1 MACVYVIA
9 GPPGIGKSTSGYRFI
24 PDNVDILDAD
34 MIAHRY
40 KEQGFRDYKDIGNI
54 RYQDMIRRSLVSGE
68 DFAIELNLGFQSH
81 YDFIRH
87 VKAFNGENKF
97 HIILYYADDI
107 MICLNRAAE
116 RHAAGLHLVSP
127 DTIAEMYHNT
137 FSLLTANFKIADQIT
152 LIDVRPFDE
161 PSVCGRWLKPSETIT
176 PSQITPDWMRRLKAV
191 LEPHLQQERHQKVQ
205 KRKLRGPRL

>member
-24 PDNVDILDAD
+24 PENVDILDAD

-40 KEQGFRDYKDIGNI
+40 KKQGFQDYKDIGNI
-54 RYQDMIRRSLVSGE
+54 RYLDMVRRSLVSGE

-81 YDFIRH
+81 YDFVRQI
-87 VKAFNGENKF
+87 KAFNSENIF

-107 MICLNRAAE
+107 TICLNRAAE
-116 RHAAGLHLVSP
+116 RHMAGLHLVSP

-137 FSLLTANFKIADQIT
+137 FSLLTANFNITDEITFIDVQPLDEPKVCGQWMNPSESIT
-152 LIDVRPFDE
+152 L
-161 PSVCGRWLKPSETIT
+161 
-176 PSQITPDWMRRLKAV
+176 SQAAPDWIKILKAV
-191 LEPHLQQERHQKVQ
+191 LEQNLQEERHQKVQ
-205 KRKLRGPRL
+205 ERKLRGPRL

>member
-1 MACVYVIA
+1 MACVYVTA
-9 GPPGIGKSTSGYRFI
+9 GPPGIGKSTSGNLFI

-54 RYQDMIRRSLVSGE
+54 RYQDMVRRSLVSRE

-81 YDFIRH
+81 YDFVSQIR
-87 VKAFNGENKF
+87 AFNSENIF
-97 HIILYYADDI
+97 HIILYYTDDI
-107 MICLNRAAE
+107 TICLNRAAE
-116 RHAAGLHLVSP
+116 RHTAGLHLVSP

-137 FSLLTANFKIADQIT
+137 FSLLTANFKIADEIT
-152 LIDVRPFDE
+152 FIDVRPFGG
-161 PSVCGRWLKPSETIT
+161 PVVCGRWVKPSETIAL
-176 PSQITPDWMRRLKAV
+176 SQAMPDWMKRLKVV
-191 LEPHLQQERHQKVQ
+191 LEPNMKQEIHQKVQ